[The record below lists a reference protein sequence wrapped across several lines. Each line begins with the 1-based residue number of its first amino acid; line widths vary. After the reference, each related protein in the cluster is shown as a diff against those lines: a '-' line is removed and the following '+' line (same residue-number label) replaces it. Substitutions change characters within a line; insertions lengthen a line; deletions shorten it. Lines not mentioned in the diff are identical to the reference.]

1 MSSFQVQMSFVVL
14 ALIIWSEIILVW
26 LYRLRIPAFKKL
38 KNEDQASSQKTFPPN
53 AVRVADN
60 YNHLMEQPTLFY
72 PLCLLIIFLN
82 LESGLSLFMAWS
94 YVVFRFIHSLYQI
107 NINYIPYRFMLFAL
121 SSISMIILSAN
132 TFRQLLEKL

>member
-1 MSSFQVQMSFVVL
+1 MSSFQVHMSLAVL
-14 ALIIWSEIILVW
+14 VLIIWSEIILVW
-26 LYRLRIPAFKKL
+26 LYRLRIPAFIKL
-38 KNEDQASSQKTFPPN
+38 KNEDQVLSLKIFPPN

-82 LESGLSLFMAWS
+82 LESGLSLYTTWS
-94 YVVFRFIHSLYQI
+94 YVIFRFIHSLYQI
-107 NINYIPYRFMLFAL
+107 NFNYIPYRFMLFAL

-132 TFRQLLEKL
+132 TFG